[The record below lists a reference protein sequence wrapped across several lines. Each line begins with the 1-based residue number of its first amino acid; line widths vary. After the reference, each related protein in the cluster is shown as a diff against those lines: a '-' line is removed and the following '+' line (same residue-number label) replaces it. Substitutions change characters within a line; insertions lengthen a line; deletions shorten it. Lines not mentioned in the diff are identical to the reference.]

1 MVICHVWDAD
11 YPWDVRVEKICDS
24 LVNKHEV
31 HLVCRNS
38 QRRPRYEYV
47 NHLHIHR
54 LPCLPERFGPLNG
67 LMGFPAFFN
76 PVWLY
81 STWRTVRRTKA
92 DVILV
97 RDLPLALTAVAVGRL
112 VGLPVV
118 LDMAENY
125 PAMIQDLWDRQGFSV
140 VDALVR
146 NPKLV
151 GLVERISLKLCD
163 HIVVVVEESRDRVV
177 ALGIP
182 ASKVSLVINTPTLD
196 RLYSAPES
204 RLSGALPRPDTVTL
218 IYLGLIESP
227 RGLDTVIE
235 GMERLRDRNLNL
247 RLRIIGS
254 GRDTERLR
262 AMVREKALTDR
273 VEFLGWVDYRA
284 AIRHIHE
291 ADIGLVPHHA
301 TESWNTTIP
310 NKLFDYMSMGK
321 AVIVS
326 NAKPTERIVMEEH
339 CGAVFKERDPDDFA
353 KAVIKLN
360 DADFRQACGQRGREA
375 VIRRYNWQRDEE
387 RLLAAMEI
395 AAAQGGRSRCVES

>member
-24 LVNKHEV
+24 LVKKHEV

-38 QRRPRYEYV
+38 RRRPRYEYV

-54 LPCLPERFGPLNG
+54 LPCLPEQYGPLNR

-81 STWRTVRRTKA
+81 NIWRTVRRTNA

-112 VGLPVV
+112 VGIPVV

-140 VDALVR
+140 VDFLVR

-182 ASKVSLVINTPTLD
+182 ESKVSLVINTPTAE
-196 RLYSAPES
+196 RLVETVPSPH
-204 RLSGALPRPDTVTL
+204 RLVPRDGANLVL
-218 IYLGLIESP
+218 VYLGLLEWP
-227 RGLDTVIE
+227 RGIE
-235 GMERLRDRNLNL
+235 TAIRAIASVRTRSPGVRLL
-247 RLRIIGS
+247 IVGS
-254 GRDTERLR
+254 GRHERDFHSL
-262 AMVREKALTDR
+262 
-273 VEFLGWVDYRA
+273 VEQLNLQKQVQFLGWLDYAA
-284 AIRHIHE
+284 AIRVIDE
-291 ADIGLVPHHA
+291 SDIGLVPHHA
-301 TESWNTTIP
+301 TESWNTTVP
-310 NKLFDYMSMGK
+310 NKLFDYMSKGK
-321 AVIVS
+321 PVIVS
-326 NAKPTERIVMEEH
+326 NAKPVERIVREEQ
-339 CGAVFKERDPDDFA
+339 CGIVFQEQDSEDLARAIVTLEPESVRAVMGR
-353 KAVIKLN
+353 
-360 DADFRQACGQRGREA
+360 RGRDA
-375 VIRRYNWQRDEE
+375 VARKYNWAVDEQRLYQALETVV
-387 RLLAAMEI
+387 
-395 AAAQGGRSRCVES
+395 GRGRF